1 MMTRKARIAG
11 WAIAIAVLAGVFT
24 LYAKPQVM
32 VAVSD
37 LVWACFH

>member
-1 MMTRKARIAG
+1 MMTRKARIAA
-11 WAIAIAVLAGVFT
+11 WAIAVAALAGVFT
-24 LYAKPQVM
+24 LYARPQIM

>member
-1 MMTRKARIAG
+1 MSRKARIATY
-11 WAIAIAVLAGVFT
+11 AAAVAVLLAVFT

-37 LVWACFH
+37 LVWSCFH